1 MSIYLF
7 DFDGTLVDSMP
18 IYGGVML
25 RILDE
30 YHIPYPDTIL
40 KTITPL
46 GLGGTA
52 EYYVGMG
59 LPRTKEQIVAQM
71 TDYMVDAYTHR
82 VPAKQGVIEVLK
94 ALKARGDSLNVL
106 TASPHVTLDACLMR
120 LGIFDLFDHVWSCED
135 FGMTKSDT
143 AIYHAA
149 ARQLG
154 VSVSDVIFLDDNY
167 NADLT
172 AKQAGMQVI
181 GVYDDTSKEYV
192 QEIKGVADR
201 YIYNFKEL
209 L

>member
-1 MSIYLF
+1 MSTYLF

-18 IYGGVML
+18 VYGGVML

-71 TDYMVDAYTHR
+71 TDYMIDAYTHR
-82 VPAKQGVIEVLK
+82 VPAKQDVIAVLK
-94 ALKARGDSLNVL
+94 ELKARGDSLNVL
-106 TASPHVTLDACLMR
+106 TASPHVTLDPCLRR

-149 ARQLG
+149 AERLCAC
-154 VSVSDVIFLDDNY
+154 VSDVIFLDDNY

-172 AKQAGMQVI
+172 AKRAGMQVI
-181 GVYDDTSKEYV
+181 GVYDDSSKEYV